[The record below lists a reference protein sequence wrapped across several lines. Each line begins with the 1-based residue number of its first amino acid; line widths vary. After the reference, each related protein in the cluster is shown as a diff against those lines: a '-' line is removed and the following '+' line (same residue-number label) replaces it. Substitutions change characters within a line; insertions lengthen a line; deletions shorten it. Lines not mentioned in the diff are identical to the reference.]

1 MPPHYIIINNT
12 YHFTITPYLLDMYSS
27 AVLLN
32 NILLLLLLLLPL
44 LTMPAAAAAAAN
56 GVVVPESNDSAV
68 ISSSS
73 ISSALTNSLSSGR
86 IMSAVNDVLSLLGV
100 WGDSDTD
107 GDMAGVVMTG
117 MWSLSLIK
125 FGVGDLFLNCGSVL
139 PNKVLKT

>member
-44 LTMPAAAAAAAN
+44 LTMPAAAAAAN

-86 IMSAVNDVLSLLGV
+86 IMSAVNDVLSLLGL

>member
-12 YHFTITPYLLDMYSS
+12 YHFTITIVYLLDMYSS
-27 AVLLN
+27 DVLLN
-32 NILLLLLLLLPL
+32 NILLLLLLLLL
-44 LTMPAAAAAAAN
+44 LTIPAAAVAAN
-56 GVVVPESNDSAV
+56 GVVVPESNDFAL

-86 IMSAVNDVLSLLGV
+86 IMSAVNDALSLLGV

-125 FGVGDLFLNCGSVL
+125 FGVGDLLLNCGSVL
-139 PNKVLKT
+139 PNRVLKT

>member
-32 NILLLLLLLLPL
+32 NILLLLLLLPL
-44 LTMPAAAAAAAN
+44 LTMPAAAAAAN

>member
-107 GDMAGVVMTG
+107 GDMAGIVMTG

>member
-32 NILLLLLLLLPL
+32 NILLLLLLLPL
-44 LTMPAAAAAAAN
+44 LTMPAAAAAAN
-56 GVVVPESNDSAV
+56 GVVVPESNDSVV